1 MTRSLLK
8 ISVTAMATVALF
20 AVASPALAQ
29 SGEDLVKQL
38 SGKAEAPAR
47 DATQLA
53 QAYQTAIEYLVPLMS
68 APDVGSRYRYQ
79 IMLQDMGSHAARPGA
94 QAERETLAKAL
105 VKTVEQSAIENTVR
119 HWIVLQLE
127 RIGKGE
133 SVPCLAKLMTDPD
146 EHLRD
151 YARRALEKNPDASAT
166 NALLEALSE
175 ARDVKWRIGLVSS
188 LGSRGDRTAVQSL
201 SRALSDP
208 DRKVAAAVV
217 TALARIGGQDSV
229 RALLGVVET
238 PLSPIHMK
246 AAQGLIDVAQ
256 EMARHNDLAGAATI
270 YGTLYDCATQAA
282 EKSVDVNP
290 FSIRAAAITGLM
302 TCNPE
307 KSAARIP
314 ELMRDRDPKVRA
326 AVVQAARNVE
336 SKAPMHALVVLLP
349 DLDPRSQVQVLG
361 LICDRGDLST
371 VKPAIRV
378 LNSSEDSVR
387 LAAIETLT
395 KIGTD
400 EGAEALLQIA
410 VADGGTPALGGDRFP
425 AGGGW
430 ATQKAAREGLAL
442 MAGPR
447 VDETISAFAA
457 SGEANTRAVAI
468 GLLGKRRVSG
478 SAQSLLSYAADVDE
492 QISRAAFGALVDLA
506 DTVDVT
512 ALTDLVAKTKSPA
525 VRESA
530 VAALRAALAVAKDKD
545 ATADAVLSR
554 MKTADAETRIAML
567 SCLDALGGTAALAAV
582 CDAAQSADD
591 ALREAGIRT
600 LGNWPEF
607 EATET
612 LAVIASKSETSLTH
626 CVLAVRG
633 ALRLIG
639 ASQSA
644 PLEDRITLCLAV
656 LDCARRDDERR
667 QAIATLGTLPGPKAI
682 DRLQELLQ
690 SETLKAEA
698 GMALVDLAGRLT
710 MTDRE
715 AARSLAQKI
724 RDLNISDEINRRAD
738 GVISGRGW
746 RRR

>member
-8 ISVTAMATVALF
+8 ISVATMATVALF
-20 AVASPALAQ
+20 VVASPGLAQ
-29 SGEDLVKQL
+29 SGEDLVRQL

-53 QAYQTAIEYLVPLMS
+53 QGYQTAIDYLLPLMS
-68 APDVGSRYRYQ
+68 AQDVGSRYACQ
-79 IMLQDMGSHAARPGA
+79 IMLQAMGSYAARPGA
-94 QAERETLAKAL
+94 EVEREVLAKAL
-105 VKTVEQSAIENTVR
+105 AKTVERSDIENTVR

-166 NALLEALSE
+166 SALLGALSG
-175 ARDVKWRIGLVSS
+175 AKDPKWRIGLVSS

-201 SRALSDP
+201 SKALSDP
-208 DRKVAAAVV
+208 DRKVTAAAV
-217 TALARIGGQDSV
+217 TALSRIGGQDSV
-229 RALLGVVET
+229 QALLGVVET

-246 AAQGLIDVAQ
+246 AAQGLIDVAR
-256 EMARHNDLAGAATI
+256 EMARHNDLAGVAAI
-270 YGTLYDCATQAA
+270 YGTLYDCATQTA

-290 FSIRAAAITGLM
+290 FSIRTAAITGLM
-302 TCNPE
+302 ACDPE
-307 KSAARIP
+307 GFATRIR
-314 ELMRDRDPKVRA
+314 ELMQDQDPKVRA
-326 AVVQAARNVE
+326 AVIQAARNVG
-336 SKAPMHALVVLLP
+336 SKAPMRALAVLLP
-349 DLDPRSQVQVLG
+349 DLDPQSQVQVLG

-378 LNSSEDSVR
+378 LNSSDDSVR

-400 EGAEALLQIA
+400 EGAEALLE
-410 VADGGTPALGGDRFP
+410 VAITWSGSP
-425 AGGGW
+425 
-430 ATQKAAREGLAL
+430 QKAALDGLAV

-447 VDETISAFAA
+447 VDEVIAQ
-457 SGEANTRAVAI
+457 RACPFIVDSPGLPTAMLVKGRVTAI
-468 GLLGKRRVSG
+468 GLLGKRRAPG
-478 SAQSLLSYAADVDE
+478 AAETLLGYASEENED
-492 QISRAAFGALVDLA
+492 ISRAAFGALVDVA
-506 DTVDVT
+506 DMVDVT
-512 ALTDLVAKTKSPA
+512 ALTDLVAKTKTPA
-525 VRESA
+525 VRESG

-545 ATADAVLSR
+545 ATAEAVLSK

-607 EATET
+607 EAAET
-612 LAVIASKSETSLTH
+612 LAVIASRTETSLTH
-626 CVLAVRG
+626 YVLAVRG
-633 ALRLIG
+633 ALRLVG

-644 PLEDRITLCLAV
+644 PLEDRTTLCLAL
-656 LDCARRDDERR
+656 LDRARRDDERR

-682 DRLQELLQ
+682 DRLQELLK
-690 SETLKAEA
+690 SETLKTEA

-710 MTDRE
+710 MTDRN

>member
-20 AVASPALAQ
+20 VVASPAFAQ

-53 QAYQTAIEYLVPLMS
+53 QAYQTAIDYLLPLMS
-68 APDVGSRYRYQ
+68 AQDVGSRYKYQ

-105 VKTVEQSAIENTVR
+105 VKTVEQSAIETTVR
-119 HWIVLQLE
+119 HWIVLQIE

-133 SVPCLAKLMTDPD
+133 SIPCLAKLMTDPD

-166 NALLEALSE
+166 NALLGALSE
-175 ARDVKWRIGLVSS
+175 ARDAKWKIGLVSS

-201 SRALSDP
+201 SKALSDP
-208 DRKVAAAVV
+208 DRKVAAAAV
-217 TALARIGGQDSV
+217 TALSRIGGQDSV
-229 RALLGVVET
+229 QALLGVVDT

-270 YGTLYDCATQAA
+270 YGTLYDCATQTA

-307 KSAARIP
+307 GFATRIR
-314 ELMRDRDPKVRA
+314 ELMQDRDPKVRA
-326 AVVQAARNVE
+326 AVVQAARNVG
-336 SKAPMHALVVLLP
+336 SKAPMHALVALLL
-349 DLDPRSQVQVLG
+349 DLDPQSQVQVLG
-361 LICDRGDLST
+361 LVCDRGDLST

-378 LNSSEDSVR
+378 LNSSDGSVR

-410 VADGGTPALGGDRFP
+410 VADSGA
-425 AGGGW
+425 A
-430 ATQKAAREGLAL
+430 QKAAREDLAL

-457 SGEANTRAVAI
+457 SGEVNTRAVAI

-478 SAQSLLSYAADVDE
+478 AAESLLGYAADADE
-492 QISRAAFGALVDLA
+492 PISRAAFGALVDVA
-506 DTVDVT
+506 DTVDVA

-525 VRESA
+525 VRESG

-545 ATADAVLSR
+545 ATAEAVLSK

-607 EATET
+607 EAAET
-612 LAVIASKSETSLTH
+612 LAVIASRTETSLTH
-626 CVLAVRG
+626 YVLAVRG

-644 PLEDRITLCLAV
+644 PLKDRTTLCLAV
-656 LDCARRDDERR
+656 LDRARRDDERR

-682 DRLQELLQ
+682 DRLQELLK

-715 AARSLAQKI
+715 AARSLAQKV
-724 RDLNISDEINRRAD
+724 RDMNISDEINRRAD